1 MKDETIMNRMIKGSE
16 EGKTFYTEGANM
28 SGGVYIKDENH
39 WDMVAEVMRLNI
51 TSNPLHVTEF
61 AFVG

>member
-1 MKDETIMNRMIKGSE
+1 MKDETIINRMIKGSD
-16 EGKTFYTEGANM
+16 EGRAFYTEGSHM
-28 SGGVYIKDENH
+28 SGGVYISDENH
-39 WDMVAEVMRLNI
+39 WEIVAEAMRLNI

>member
-16 EGKTFYTEGANM
+16 EGKNFYTKGAHM
-28 SGGVYIKDENH
+28 SGGVYIADETH
-39 WDMVAEVMRLNI
+39 WDMVADVMKLNI
-51 TSNPLHVTEF
+51 TSNPLHVHEF